1 MDSATSPKTASA
13 KERAPTLYLI
23 IGLKVLKGFILLL
36 LALGVYS
43 LSDNNLTDEFR
54 QFLLF
59 FHLDPERKF
68 FMQLAHSL
76 EKITPSNM
84 LWVSAITVL
93 YSFFSLIEGCG
104 LIFRVTWAG
113 WLAIGESMFFIPIE
127 IYELMH
133 HFSFKVFIIL
143 GLNIFI
149 CWYLLQ
155 NRHRLFHHHQGGSEP
170 QPDRQGITGQIRDDV
185 REDS

>member
-1 MDSATSPKTASA
+1 METALPSPAVSGAA
-13 KERAPTLYLI
+13 KQRAPTLYLI

-54 QFLLF
+54 QFLQF
-59 FHLDPERKF
+59 IHIDPERKF
-68 FMQLAHSL
+68 FMELARSL

-93 YSFFSLIEGCG
+93 YSFFSLVEGCG

-127 IYELMH
+127 IYELMR
-133 HFSFKVFIIL
+133 HFSIKVLIIL
-143 GLNIFI
+143 GINIFI

-155 NRHRLFHHHQGGSEP
+155 NRRRLFHHHLAV
-170 QPDRQGITGQIRDDV
+170 PDADPPNA
-185 REDS
+185 SLNK